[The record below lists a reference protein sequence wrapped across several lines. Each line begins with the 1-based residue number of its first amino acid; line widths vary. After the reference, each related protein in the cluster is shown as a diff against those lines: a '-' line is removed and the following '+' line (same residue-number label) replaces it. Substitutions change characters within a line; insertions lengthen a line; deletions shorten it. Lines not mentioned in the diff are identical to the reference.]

1 MIQAIGNTLPII
13 TAIMISPIPMVG
25 LIVVITS
32 KRGPAK
38 AVAYGM
44 GFFTAI
50 WLTAFLLGEIG
61 QDLIGGPGGAGR
73 SSTLGGLIHA
83 VVGAILL
90 VVGSVVL
97 VRHLR
102 RTSPPTEP
110 KWMRALDS
118 ASILPVFGLGCLLAL
133 VNPKNL
139 PLIVSATVDYV
150 QANLSTVQ
158 LAIAVTVLALIGSL
172 LIFLPILLVHLARK
186 RSARLCAK
194 LRPWLVAHNATIL
207 AAVCL
212 IVGAALLGKAL
223 ASGVL

>member
-1 MIQAIGNTLPII
+1 MIHAIGTTLPII

-38 AVAYGM
+38 SVAYGM
-44 GFFTAI
+44 GFFAAL

-61 QDLIGGPGGAGR
+61 QDMMGGSGSAGA
-73 SSTLGGLIHA
+73 SSTLGSLIHA

-90 VVGSVVL
+90 VVGCVVL
-97 VRHLR
+97 IKHIRN
-102 RTSPPTEP
+102 TSPPTEP
-110 KWMRALDS
+110 LWMKTLDS
-118 ASILPVFGLGCLLAL
+118 ASILPVFGLGGLLAL

-139 PLIVSATVDYV
+139 PLIISATVDYS
-150 QANLSTVQ
+150 QASLSTVQ
-158 LAIAVTVLALIGSL
+158 LAIVVTVLAAVGSL
-172 LIFLPILLVHLARK
+172 LIFLPVVLVHLARK

-194 LRPWLVAHNATIL
+194 MRPWLVAHNAAIL

-223 ASGVL
+223 AAGVL